1 MNRKPYQAIIVTST
15 DLLALQ
21 RLKDRAETL
30 FPWVSELS
38 KFGNGLSSFFIPPTG
53 DVLKPDLDN
62 FNQLRDEFIDW
73 LRSEEPNVDWV
84 EVNYGDS
91 SMRDRVTRSSRIVG
105 LADNLSRTYP
115 IKSPYT
121 VSFNM
126 RSNIKHQSLLS
137 DFVKESM
144 ARRTAGKID
153 IDMAHTPTKD
163 LVDILIKG
171 QSLVSND
178 VVKINNASLSG
189 GHLARVKSTWN
200 AQAPIVKGAVKAL
213 NREQSNY
220 SKLIDDAAAEIEQ
233 RLISGGNIFNLGYK
247 HYDHKNLLANVPAYN
262 CESLLFRPTDDGIGT
277 IVISSVCEK
286 VITLRE
292 QDFVNSVVII
302 QWLTES
308 DCWACDITASD
319 IVEMQNLGAL
329 VYLHGEFGPT
339 ENAGWA
345 PDPHSYIPS
354 FRKWRRK

>member
-1 MNRKPYQAIIVTST
+1 MNCRPYQAIIVTST
-15 DLLALQ
+15 DLAAVE
-21 RLKDRAETL
+21 RLRAKAEEC
-30 FPWVSELS
+30 FCWVSEISLS
-38 KFGNGLSSFFIPPTG
+38 NLDLYSFFVPPMG
-53 DVLKPDLDN
+53 EVPEDDFASVSPDP
-62 FNQLRDEFIDW
+62 DEFIDW

-105 LADNLSRTYP
+105 LAVNLSRTYP

-121 VSFNM
+121 VSFNL
-126 RSNIKHQSLLS
+126 RSNISHQSLLAN
-137 DFVKESM
+137 FVKESI

-163 LVDILIKG
+163 LVDVLIKG

-178 VVKINNASLSG
+178 LVKIRNSSMSG
-189 GHLARVKSTWN
+189 ALTQV
-200 AQAPIVKGAVKAL
+200 PIAKGAVKAL

-220 SKLIDDAAAEIEQ
+220 FKLLDDAAAEIEQ
-233 RLISGGNIFNLGYK
+233 RLIAGGNIFNLGYK
-247 HYDHKNLLANVPAYN
+247 HYDHKNLLANVPAHN

-277 IVISSVCEK
+277 IVVSSVCEK

-292 QDFVNSVVII
+292 QDFVDSVVII

-345 PDPHSYIPS
+345 HVLHSYIPS
-354 FRKWRRK
+354 FRKWHPK